1 VCDPQIHPLATLVC
15 GGQASDYP
23 LVLPAVDRVAIRT
36 GAGHVRKRP
45 KKVAGDKGC
54 SSKSNREGLRTRGI
68 TPVIAYKSNE
78 KGASLPF
85 DSVAYKKRNTIE
97 RLFGH
102 LKECRRVATRYD
114 KLAVRYHAFVKIACV
129 RYLLKNKNLYF

>member
-1 VCDPQIHPLATLVC
+1 MIV
-15 GGQASDYP
+15 GGQASDNP
-23 LVLPAVDRVAIRT
+23 LVLPAMDQVAIRT
-36 GAGHVRKRP
+36 PSGRNLRRP
-45 KKVAGDKGC
+45 QKVAGDKGC
-54 SSKSNREGLRTRGI
+54 SSKDNREGLRKRGI

-78 KGASLPF
+78 KEASHPF
-85 DSVAYKKRNTIE
+85 DSETYKKRNTIE

-129 RYLLKNKNLYF
+129 RYLLTKL